1 MPRTPKRSTLIK
13 KADTVFS
20 QYIRQR
26 YANSSGIA
34 ECYTCGK
41 KDHWKNLQCG
51 HFMSRKHY
59 STRWDETNCQVQ
71 CAGCNVFRYGEQYK
85 FGRNLDIE
93 LGNGTAN
100 SLEVKSRQ
108 IVKYSN
114 VDLMELIKHYKK
126 KLAEL

>member
-1 MPRTPKRSTLIK
+1 
-13 KADTVFS
+13 
-20 QYIRQR
+20 
-26 YANSSGIA
+26 
-34 ECYTCGK
+34 
-41 KDHWKNLQCG
+41 
-51 HFMSRKHY
+51 
-59 STRWDETNCQVQ
+59 
-71 CAGCNVFRYGEQYK
+71 VFRYGEQYK